1 MTTHSDEAQALAG
14 DIATSIVYTRLADLV
29 ATAKRYCAWDACEL
43 SDEQLEQLT
52 RALAE
57 VSDGVID
64 RIASVVDARTAHRL
78 LGTPDA

>member
-29 ATAKRYCAWDACEL
+29 ATAKRYCEWDACPL
-43 SDEQLEQLT
+43 TDEQLEQVT

-57 VSDGVID
+57 TSDGVID
-64 RIASVVDARTAHRL
+64 RIAGCVDARTASRL
-78 LGTPDA
+78 LGGS